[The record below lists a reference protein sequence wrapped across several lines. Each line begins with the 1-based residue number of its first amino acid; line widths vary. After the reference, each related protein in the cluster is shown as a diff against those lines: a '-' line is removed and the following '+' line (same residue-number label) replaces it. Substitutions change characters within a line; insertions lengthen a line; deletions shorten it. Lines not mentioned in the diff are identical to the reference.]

1 MPAGPGLRTLTT
13 GPHPVEAATPTG
25 EAGGKTEA
33 IEGTGAATA
42 VTWPPGEALDR
53 GGGERSILERRF
65 YCINL
70 ATLYAF
76 PSVPCIKHIKTS
88 IKIL

>member
-1 MPAGPGLRTLTT
+1 MPVGPGLRTLTT

-42 VTWPPGEALDR
+42 VTRPPGAALDR
-53 GGGERSILERRF
+53 GSGDSHL
-65 YCINL
+65 YCIYL
-70 ATLYAF
+70 ATCGHSNQYR
-76 PSVPCIKHIKTS
+76 VYITY
-88 IKIL
+88 